1 MSYYRDWE
9 PYVPV
14 AMRRETATKEAQKL
28 LKKGETLRP
37 ISITSRKIAQTF
49 WGIAWCENLES
60 YADWANRMPRGR
72 TYARN
77 GSILDLQIES
87 GSITSLVSGSS
98 LYKIK
103 ISIDK
108 IGNKEWKAIRTDCG
122 QQISSLLDLMRGKMP
137 PAVLERLTAPEKG
150 MFPTPKEMKFK
161 CSCPDYASVC
171 KHVAATLYG
180 VGYLLDAEPELFFT
194 MRGVD
199 QAELV
204 SEAFSSTSAGDA
216 LGLNQQSE
224 LEGEDLAAL
233 FGIELASSS
242 GAFEAST
249 QPTSPV
255 HSRKRASSKTAKAA
269 EKKPKPKSTSKKKT
283 SPSKKVTRKK
293 ADTIPPAKI
302 SASKVKARKKT

>member
-14 AMRRETATKEAQKL
+14 AIRREAATKEAQKR
-28 LKKGETLRP
+28 LKKGEVLRP

-137 PAVLERLTAPEKG
+137 PSVLERLTAPEKG

-204 SEAFSSTSAGDA
+204 SEAFSSTSVGDA

-224 LEGEDLAAL
+224 L
-233 FGIELASSS
+233 
-242 GAFEAST
+242 
-249 QPTSPV
+249 
-255 HSRKRASSKTAKAA
+255 
-269 EKKPKPKSTSKKKT
+269 
-283 SPSKKVTRKK
+283 
-293 ADTIPPAKI
+293 
-302 SASKVKARKKT
+302 